1 MVRMVWVAEV
11 SLACFLS
18 LSIWGTASAIRM
30 SMMDMTIMSSM
41 RVKPN
46 SRASERKADS
56 SASLHPSEQRP
67 LAGDRGVRGE
77 EQTALAGDPGLRK
90 DKQGVLLNDKRK
102 WVVIFVG
109 FMGPLERNRRFGSA
123 TNCN

>member
-1 MVRMVWVAEV
+1 MVRMVGVAEV

-18 LSIWGTASAIRM
+18 LSIWGTASAIRI

-67 LAGDRGVRGE
+67 LAGD
-77 EQTALAGDPGLRK
+77 PGLRN
-90 DKQGVLLNDKRK
+90 DKQGVLRNDKRK
-102 WVVIFVG
+102 WVVIFVV
-109 FMGPLERNRRFGSA
+109 FMVPLERNRRFGSA
-123 TNCN
+123 TNCNSVRFNMRELCGRW

>member
-1 MVRMVWVAEV
+1 MVRMVGVAEV

-18 LSIWGTASAIRM
+18 LSIWGTASAIRI

-56 SASLHPSEQRP
+56 FA
-67 LAGDRGVRGE
+67 V
-77 EQTALAGDPGLRK
+77 LRN
-90 DKQGVLLNDKRK
+90 DKQWALRNDKRK
-102 WVVIFVG
+102 WVVIFVV
-109 FMGPLERNRRFGSA
+109 FMVPLERNRRFGSA
-123 TNCN
+123 TNCNSVRFNMRELCGRWRG